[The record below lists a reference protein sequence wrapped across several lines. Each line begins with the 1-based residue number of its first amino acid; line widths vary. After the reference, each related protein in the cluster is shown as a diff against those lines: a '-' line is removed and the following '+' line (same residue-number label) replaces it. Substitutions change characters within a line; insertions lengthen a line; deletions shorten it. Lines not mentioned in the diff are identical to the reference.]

1 MDEDADAK
9 GTRASGPSLTG
20 STPPFLSL
28 SPDNPADAPQ
38 RARLHGMGL
47 TSAQMARPFVGVVT
61 SWNEASP
68 GNIALARQAQAVK
81 RGVRDAGGTP
91 REFTTI
97 SGAGTGSSLINR
109 ELIADSIEAM
119 VSAHGYVALVGLA
132 GCSTSLAAM
141 MMVMARLDLPS
152 VIMFGGTALP
162 GHCFGR
168 DITIQDVYEAVG
180 AHAAGAISD
189 DDLRAIE
196 TAACPSAG
204 AGAGQF
210 AANTMACV
218 SEAIGLALPG
228 AAGMP
233 AAYDSR
239 DDFAHKAG
247 VTVMDLLDRNIRPR
261 DILTGQAF
269 ENAASIVAASGGATC
284 AALHLSAIAHECGMD
299 FDLTTIGKIWR
310 QTPRLADLKPGGT
323 YLLRDL
329 HDAGGTP
336 ALMRAML
343 DAGCLK
349 GLCLTVTGN
358 SIAENLQNVAVPSGH
373 DVIRSSDRH
382 PDRFPARLHV
392 LHGNLAPDG
401 AVMVADDMN
410 ELHFVGRARCFDSE
424 TAAFDVVMHCDYDDG
439 DVFVIRHQGPKGG
452 PGMPS
457 IGSVA
462 AALSGQGASG
472 RVAVITD
479 GRLSGIVRG
488 ICVGHIGPEAGLGG
502 PISRVQDGDSIT
514 IDARAGRIDLD
525 IEDAALA
532 ARRITGAA
540 ADYSGVSRKYM
551 DSAGPAAQGAVTHPG
566 PITSERDNS

>member
-1 MDEDADAK
+1 MNEDAGAK

-20 STPPFLSL
+20 STPNQTSL
-28 SPDNPADAPQ
+28 SPDSVAAAPQ
-38 RARLHGMGL
+38 RARLYAMGL
-47 TSAQMARPFVGVVT
+47 TSAQMASPFVGVVT
-61 SWNEASP
+61 SWNETSP

-81 RGVRDAGGTP
+81 RGVRDSGGTP

-97 SGAGTGSSLINR
+97 SGAGTGSSLVNR

-119 VSAHGYVALVGLA
+119 VRAHGYAALVGLA
-132 GCSTSLAAM
+132 GCGTSLAAM
-141 MMVMARLDLPS
+141 MMAMARLDLPS
-152 VIMFGGTALP
+152 VIMFGGAALP
-162 GHCFGR
+162 GRYHSR
-168 DITIQDVYEAVG
+168 DITLQDVYEAVG
-180 AHAAGAISD
+180 AHAAGTISD
-189 DDLRAIE
+189 DDLRAID

-204 AGAGQF
+204 DGAGYF
-210 AANTMACV
+210 SANTMASV

-247 VTVMDLLDRNIRPR
+247 VTVMDLLDRDIRPR

-269 ENAASIVAASGGATC
+269 ENAASIVPASGGATC
-284 AALHLSAIAHECGMD
+284 AALHLPAIAHECSID

-336 ALMRAML
+336 ALMRIKL

-349 GLCLTVTGN
+349 GLCLTVISS

-373 DVIRSSDRH
+373 DVIRSSDH
-382 PDRFPARLHV
+382 YPDRFPARLHV

-424 TAAFDVVMHCDYDDG
+424 AAVFDVVLHRDYDDG
-439 DVFVIRHQGPKGG
+439 DVFVIRHQGLKGG
-452 PGMPS
+452 PGRWFC
-457 IGSVA
+457 GSSFVRA
-462 AALSGQGASG
+462 GGKRARCGHNRWLSF
-472 RVAVITD
+472 
-479 GRLSGIVRG
+479 
-488 ICVGHIGPEAGLGG
+488 
-502 PISRVQDGDSIT
+502 GDS
-514 IDARAGRIDLD
+514 ARYLCWSYRAEGGCWR
-525 IEDAALA
+525 AHFPC
-532 ARRITGAA
+532 
-540 ADYSGVSRKYM
+540 SGW
-551 DSAGPAAQGAVTHPG
+551 
-566 PITSERDNS
+566 

>member
-1 MDEDADAK
+1 
-9 GTRASGPSLTG
+9 
-20 STPPFLSL
+20 
-28 SPDNPADAPQ
+28 
-38 RARLHGMGL
+38 
-47 TSAQMARPFVGVVT
+47 
-61 SWNEASP
+61 
-68 GNIALARQAQAVK
+68 QAVK

-97 SGAGTGSSLINR
+97 GGSDSGVGGTLSLISR
-109 ELIADSIEAM
+109 DLIADSIEAM
-119 VSAHGYVALVGLA
+119 VRAHGYAALVGLA
-132 GCSTSLAAM
+132 GCGTSLAAM
-141 MMVMARLDLPS
+141 MMAMARLDLPS
-152 VIMFGGTALP
+152 VIMFGGAALP
-162 GHCFGR
+162 GRYLDR
-168 DITIQDVYEAVG
+168 DITLQDVYEAVG
-180 AHAAGAISD
+180 AHAAGTISD

-210 AANTMACV
+210 SANTMASV
-218 SEAIGLALPG
+218 SEAIGLAVPGSAGLP
-228 AAGMP
+228 AP
-233 AAYDSR
+233 YDAR

-247 VTVMDLLDRNIRPR
+247 LTVMDLLDRDIRPR

-284 AALHLSAIAHECGMD
+284 AALHLPAIAHECGID

-336 ALMRAML
+336 ALMSTML

-349 GLCLTVTGN
+349 GLCLTVTGS
-358 SIAENLQNVAVPSGH
+358 SIAEKLQNEAGPSCH
-373 DVIRSSDRH
+373 DVIRSSDH
-382 PDRFPARLHV
+382 YPDRFLARLHV

-424 TAAFDVVMHCDYDDG
+424 AAAFDVVMHRDYDDG

-457 IGSVA
+457 VGSVA

-479 GRLSGIVRG
+479 GCLSGIVRG
-488 ICVGHIGPEAGLGG
+488 ICVGHIGPEAAVGG
-502 PISRVQDGDSIT
+502 PISLVQDGDIIV
-514 IDARAGRIDLD
+514 IDAKAGCIDLD
-525 IEDAALA
+525 IDDAELA
-532 ARRITGAA
+532 ARR
-540 ADYSGVSRKYM
+540 
-551 DSAGPAAQGAVTHPG
+551 AVTDHG
-566 PITSERDNS
+566 LVTSETDTS

>member
-1 MDEDADAK
+1 
-9 GTRASGPSLTG
+9 
-20 STPPFLSL
+20 
-28 SPDNPADAPQ
+28 
-38 RARLHGMGL
+38 MGL

-228 AAGMP
+228 AASMP

-284 AALHLSAIAHECGMD
+284 AALHLSAKYG
-299 FDLTTIGKIWR
+299 GK
-310 QTPRLADLKPGGT
+310 PR
-323 YLLRDL
+323 
-329 HDAGGTP
+329 
-336 ALMRAML
+336 
-343 DAGCLK
+343 
-349 GLCLTVTGN
+349 VWQ
-358 SIAENLQNVAVPSGH
+358 I
-373 DVIRSSDRH
+373 
-382 PDRFPARLHV
+382 
-392 LHGNLAPDG
+392 
-401 AVMVADDMN
+401 
-410 ELHFVGRARCFDSE
+410 
-424 TAAFDVVMHCDYDDG
+424 
-439 DVFVIRHQGPKGG
+439 
-452 PGMPS
+452 
-457 IGSVA
+457 
-462 AALSGQGASG
+462 
-472 RVAVITD
+472 
-479 GRLSGIVRG
+479 
-488 ICVGHIGPEAGLGG
+488 
-502 PISRVQDGDSIT
+502 
-514 IDARAGRIDLD
+514 
-525 IEDAALA
+525 
-532 ARRITGAA
+532 
-540 ADYSGVSRKYM
+540 
-551 DSAGPAAQGAVTHPG
+551 
-566 PITSERDNS
+566 